1 MNAVYEGLVDLILGE
16 LSEVAQY
23 DIKFALKEFKVED
36 KEIQLSVGNVQTV
49 FNREETDENNYYLFK
64 HTVNIIT
71 NMEDVRKHNKW
82 FRESERVFDERFKEY
97 IENMGIEY
105 TDEVKFIITVMHE
118 LGHIKLAE
126 LYRRNGMAESLLHMI
141 KMSRQ
146 QVLLAFGTPA
156 VKRIRQTEDID
167 LRYHLDFNELNAD
180 NFVYVNFPRVWKQV
194 KHEIE
199 EMQTKRRRDFLDRM
213 TQGYEK
219 A

>member
-1 MNAVYEGLVDLILGE
+1 MKALYEGLIDLILGE
-16 LSEVAQY
+16 LSEVSQY
-23 DIKFALKEFKVED
+23 DITFSLKEFKPED

-49 FNREETDENNYYLFK
+49 FNREETDENNHYLFK
-64 HTVNIIT
+64 HTVNLIINT
-71 NMEDVRKHNKW
+71 KEVREHNKW

-97 IENMGIEY
+97 IENMGIPY
-105 TDEVKFIITVMHE
+105 TDDVKFMITVMHE

-180 NFVYVNFPRVWKQV
+180 NFVYVNFPRVWNKV
-194 KHEIE
+194 KPHMGLIE
-199 EMQTKRRRDFLDRM
+199 KKRCEEFMDIVINEYD
-213 TQGYEK
+213 K